1 MYYLDMNEWYSS
13 EEIKMIC
20 CPSGGKA
27 NKDDKPF
34 HLSMGKQRKS
44 RELSELYKER
54 AGEELN
60 DR

>member
-1 MYYLDMNEWYSS
+1 
-13 EEIKMIC
+13 MIC